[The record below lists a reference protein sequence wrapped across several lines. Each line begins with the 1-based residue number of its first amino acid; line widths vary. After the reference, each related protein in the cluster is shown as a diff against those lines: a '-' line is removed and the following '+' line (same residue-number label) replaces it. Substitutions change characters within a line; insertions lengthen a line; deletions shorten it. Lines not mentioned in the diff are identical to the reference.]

1 MSKENH
7 FHRLEIPHS
16 INSISAEQTVNMA
29 FKVTNDK
36 PPPDKI
42 IPKKTRKSEQEEAKL
57 MIGKE
62 TLEFSSVGLKDN
74 KCHSIQSP
82 PFLDFLK
89 PSFDFEVP
97 KNPPSLKGKID
108 LFTLLKIL
116 FLFLDLMLYS
126 IKEPCLRLR
135 NIYAQN

>member
-16 INSISAEQTVNMA
+16 INSISPEQTVNMA

-97 KNPPSLKGKID
+97 KKPPALKGKVVTRVCGITGSASARRWGGYG
-108 LFTLLKIL
+108 FNSRPKPRQ
-116 FLFLDLMLYS
+116 S
-126 IKEPCLRLR
+126 
-135 NIYAQN
+135 